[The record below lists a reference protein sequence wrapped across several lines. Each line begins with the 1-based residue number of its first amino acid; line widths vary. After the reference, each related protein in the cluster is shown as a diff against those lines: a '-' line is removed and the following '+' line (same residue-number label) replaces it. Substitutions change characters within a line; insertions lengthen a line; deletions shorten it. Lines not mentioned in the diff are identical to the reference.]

1 MITNASGRLLFQLL
15 TVCSIFLISCSKEIA
30 ADPIAVAKATIVG
43 AANNP
48 TIWRLTEVKVD
59 GSLESNLSYV
69 SSIGAN
75 TYMITFYQ
83 GGSFKDSDGVVGK
96 WDVPNPQTL
105 STSYINLISGV
116 EVIQSYIIEES
127 NGSILKL
134 KYTYQGKVIQLTYVT
149 TGK

>member
-1 MITNASGRLLFQLL
+1 MITKVYPRIVFLVL
-15 TVCSIFLISCSKEIA
+15 IFSAVFFTSCSKDIV
-30 ADPIAVAKATIVG
+30 ADPIAIAKATITG

-48 TIWRLTEVKVD
+48 TIWRLTEVVVD
-59 GSLESNLSYV
+59 GSAESNFSII
-69 SSIGAN
+69 SSNGAN

-96 WDVPNPQTL
+96 WDVPNPQAL

-116 EVIQSYIIEES
+116 EVVQSYIIEES
-127 NGSILKL
+127 NGNILKL

>member
-1 MITNASGRLLFQLL
+1 MKTKRYACLLSLL
-15 TVCSIFLISCSKEIA
+15 LIFSAGLFTSCSKEIA
-30 ADPIAVAKATIVG
+30 ADPIAIAKATITG

-48 TIWRLTEVKVD
+48 TIWRLTEVTVN
-59 GSLESNLSYV
+59 GSAESNFSII
-69 SSIGAN
+69 SSNRSN

-96 WDVPNPQTL
+96 WDVPNPQAL
-105 STSYINLISGV
+105 STSYVNLISGV
-116 EVIQSYIIEES
+116 EVLQSYIIEES
-127 NGSILKL
+127 NSNILKL

>member
-1 MITNASGRLLFQLL
+1 MGTKFYTRIVFLLL
-15 TVCSIFLISCSKEIA
+15 TFSTMLFASCSKEIA

-59 GSLESNLSYV
+59 GSIESDLSIV
-69 SSIGAN
+69 SSAGAN

-96 WDVPNPQTL
+96 WDVPNPQSL
-105 STSYINLISGV
+105 STSYTNLASGV
-116 EVIQSYIIEES
+116 EVVQSYIIEES

-134 KYTYQGKVIQLTYVT
+134 KYTYQGKAIQLTYVT

>member
-1 MITNASGRLLFQLL
+1 MGANIYSRILFLML
-15 TVCSIFLISCSKEIA
+15 TFSATLFVSCSKEIP
-30 ADPIAVAKATIVG
+30 ADPIAIAKATIVG

-48 TIWRLTEVKVD
+48 TIWRLTEVIVD
-59 GSLESNLSYV
+59 GSAESDLSIV
-69 SSIGAN
+69 SSAGAN

-96 WDVPNPQTL
+96 WDVPNPQSL
-105 STSYINLISGV
+105 STSYVNLISGV

-127 NGSILKL
+127 NNSILKL
-134 KYTYQGKVIQLTYVT
+134 KYTYQGKTIQLTYVT

>member
-1 MITNASGRLLFQLL
+1 MKTKQYARLLSLL
-15 TVCSIFLISCSKEIA
+15 LIFSAGLFTSCSKEIA
-30 ADPIAVAKATIVG
+30 ADPIAIAKATITG

-48 TIWRLTEVKVD
+48 TIWRLTEVTVN
-59 GSLESNLSYV
+59 GSAESNFSTI
-69 SSIGAN
+69 SSNGSN

-96 WDVPNPQTL
+96 WDVPNPQAL
-105 STSYINLISGV
+105 STSYVNLISGV
-116 EVIQSYIIEES
+116 EVLQSYLIEES
-127 NGSILKL
+127 NSNILKL

>member
-1 MITNASGRLLFQLL
+1 MFT
-15 TVCSIFLISCSKEIA
+15 SCSKEIA
-30 ADPIAVAKATIVG
+30 ADPIAIAKATITG

-48 TIWRLTEVKVD
+48 TIWRLTEVTVN
-59 GSLESNLSYV
+59 GSAESNFSII
-69 SSIGAN
+69 SSNRSN

-96 WDVPNPQTL
+96 WDVPNPQAL
-105 STSYINLISGV
+105 STSYVNLISGV
-116 EVIQSYIIEES
+116 EVLQSYIIEES
-127 NGSILKL
+127 NSNILKL

>member
-1 MITNASGRLLFQLL
+1 MKTKQYACLLSLL
-15 TVCSIFLISCSKEIA
+15 LIFSAGLFTSCSKEIA
-30 ADPIAVAKATIVG
+30 ADPIAIAKATITG

-48 TIWRLTEVKVD
+48 TIWRLTEVTVN
-59 GSLESNLSYV
+59 GSAESNFSII
-69 SSIGAN
+69 SSNRSN

-96 WDVPNPQTL
+96 WDVPNPQAL
-105 STSYINLISGV
+105 STSYVNLISGV
-116 EVIQSYIIEES
+116 EVLQSYIIEES
-127 NGSILKL
+127 NSNILKL

>member
-1 MITNASGRLLFQLL
+1 MITKVYPRIVFLVLVFSA
-15 TVCSIFLISCSKEIA
+15 IFFTSCSKEIA
-30 ADPIAVAKATIVG
+30 ADPIALAKASITG

-48 TIWRLTEVKVD
+48 TIWRLVEVKVD
-59 GSLESNLSYV
+59 GSSESNLSIV
-69 SSIGAN
+69 STAGSN

-83 GGSFKDSDGVVGK
+83 GGAFKDSDGVVGK

-116 EVIQSYIIEES
+116 EVLQSYIIEES
-127 NGSILKL
+127 NSSILKL
-134 KYTYQGKVIQLTYVT
+134 KYTYQGKVIQLMYVT

>member
-1 MITNASGRLLFQLL
+1 MITKVYPRLVFLVL
-15 TVCSIFLISCSKEIA
+15 IFTAVFFTSCSKEIV
-30 ADPIAVAKATIVG
+30 ADPIAIAKATITG

-59 GSLESNLSYV
+59 GSLESNLSVV
-69 SSIGAN
+69 STAGSN

-83 GGSFKDSDGVVGK
+83 GGAFKDSDGVVGK

-105 STSYINLISGV
+105 STSYVNLISGV
-116 EVIQSYIIEES
+116 EVLQSYIIEES
-127 NGSILKL
+127 NGNILKL
-134 KYTYQGKVIQLTYVT
+134 KYTYQGKAIQLTYVT

>member
-1 MITNASGRLLFQLL
+1 MGANIYSRILFLML
-15 TVCSIFLISCSKEIA
+15 TFSATLFVSCSKEIP
-30 ADPIAVAKATIVG
+30 ADPIAIAKATIVG

-48 TIWRLTEVKVD
+48 NIWRLTEVIVD
-59 GSLESNLSYV
+59 GSAESDLSIV
-69 SSIGAN
+69 SSAGAN

-96 WDVPNPQTL
+96 WDVPNPQSL
-105 STSYINLISGV
+105 STSYVNLISGV

-127 NGSILKL
+127 NNSILKL
-134 KYTYQGKVIQLTYVT
+134 KYTYQGKTIQLTYVT